1 MSDLARRLRSARE
14 ARGIT
19 LEEAERATK
28 IRRRF
33 LEAIDA
39 GDFARLPDG
48 PPARGFIKIYARYLG
63 LDAEEALGDFEAE
76 VGVPITQIN
85 ETVPPPPERQPI
97 VSRYTQ
103 TVKLPQ
109 LRWKGELPPD
119 SQAEL
124 DLMAEQDDDT
134 DRSYSVPR
142 PGALTLSRGEI
153 VARQNQRSAFQS
165 SFSLRP
171 LKTRR
176 AVELEATGAPRLPG
190 YHPDEG
196 ALPASQILKIAA
208 IAGGALAI
216 LLVVSLVILPALR
229 PRATSQSAAGA
240 PTAFPVTLLPQPTAE
255 GIAPAQPGGEQ
266 PAPADEPAQP
276 APVIQPLPGGGVE
289 MVLDARERAWVR
301 VIVDENVVYE
311 GIPAIGPNIR
321 WRANRT
327 IGFETG
333 NAGAF
338 EVIINGTR
346 LGAAGQRNQ
355 VVSRTWDT
363 TGRQIGN

>member
-19 LEEAERATK
+19 MDEAERATK

-63 LDAEEALGDFEAE
+63 LDVEQALGDFEAE
-76 VGVPITQIN
+76 VGVPITQLN
-85 ETVPPPPERQPI
+85 EVVPPPPERQPI

-109 LRWKGELPPD
+109 VRWKGELPPD
-119 SQAEL
+119 SQTEL
-124 DLMAEQDDDT
+124 DLMAEQDDDM
-134 DRSYSVPR
+134 DRPDSIAR

-153 VARQNQRSAFQS
+153 VARQNQRSTFQS

-176 AVELEATGAPRLPG
+176 TVELEAASAPRLPG
-190 YHPDEG
+190 YHPGEG
-196 ALPASQILKIAA
+196 ALPVSQILKIAA
-208 IAGGALAI
+208 IAAGAIAI
-216 LLVVSLVILPALR
+216 LLIVSLVVLPALR
-229 PRATSQSAAGA
+229 PGPTSQSAASA
-240 PTAFPVTLLPQPTAE
+240 PTSFPVTLLPQPTAE
-255 GIAPAQPGGEQ
+255 GVAPAQPGDDQ
-266 PAPADEPAQP
+266 PNPAGEPAQT
-276 APVIQPLPGGGVE
+276 APVVQPLPGGGVE

-355 VVSRTWDT
+355 VVSRTWDAS
-363 TGRQIGN
+363 GREIN

>member
-1 MSDLARRLRSARE
+1 MSDLARRLRSTRE

-19 LEEAERATK
+19 IEEAERATK

-63 LDAEEALGDFEAE
+63 LDVEQALGDFEAE
-76 VGVPITQIN
+76 VGVPITQLN
-85 ETVPPPPERQPI
+85 DVVPPPPERQPI

-109 LRWKGELPPD
+109 LRWKGELPPPT
-119 SQAEL
+119 QTEL
-124 DLMAEQDDDT
+124 DLMADQEDEP
-134 DRSYSVPR
+134 VR
-142 PGALTLSRGEI
+142 PDNIARPSALVLSRSEL
-153 VARQNQRSAFQS
+153 VARQMPRSALQS

-176 AVELEATGAPRLPG
+176 NIEPEITGVPKLPRYQGGEAMLPVG
-190 YHPDEG
+190 
-196 ALPASQILKIAA
+196 QMLKIAA
-208 IAGGALAI
+208 LAGGALALI
-216 LLVVSLVILPALR
+216 LLVSLVILPALR
-229 PRATSQSAAGA
+229 PAPTSQSAAGP
-240 PTAFPVTLLPQPTAE
+240 PTPFAVTLLPQPAVDGAMPAQPASDQPTPAS
-255 GIAPAQPGGEQ
+255 APAQPT
-266 PAPADEPAQP
+266 
-276 APVIQPLPGGGVE
+276 PVIQPLPGGGIE

-301 VIVDENVVYE
+301 VLVDENVVYE

-338 EVIINGTR
+338 EVIINGIR

-355 VVSRTWDT
+355 VVSRTWDAS
-363 TGRQIGN
+363 GQEIK